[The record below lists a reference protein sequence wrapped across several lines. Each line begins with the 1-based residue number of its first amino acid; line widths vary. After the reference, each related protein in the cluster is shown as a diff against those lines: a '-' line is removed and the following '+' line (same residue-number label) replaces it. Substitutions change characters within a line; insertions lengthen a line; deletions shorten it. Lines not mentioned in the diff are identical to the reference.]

1 MLKRGET
8 HETGVEA
15 LWTLLLLFLIGFLL
29 LFSFLSA
36 VLYHFS
42 LISAAAFHIINDA
55 AAYVGMLISGA
66 LFGFLIRKKALP
78 QALLMSVILMI
89 CRCLSPEGSAGYP
102 DPCHLSRHA
111 VLPSAVLDLTHDPHS
126 S

>member
-1 MLKRGET
+1 MKQALKPYG
-8 HETGVEA
+8 
-15 LWTLLLLFLIGFLL
+15 LSLLFLIGFLL

-55 AAYVGMLISGA
+55 VGMLISGA

-89 CRCLSPEGSAGYP
+89 CSLFLKEAQDPLIHVVCHGALFFVCALISHMTLIHP
-102 DPCHLSRHA
+102 DR
-111 VLPSAVLDLTHDPHS
+111 
-126 S
+126 

>member
-1 MLKRGET
+1 MKQALKPYG
-8 HETGVEA
+8 
-15 LWTLLLLFLIGFLL
+15 LSLLFLIGFLL

-78 QALLMSVILMI
+78 QALLMSVIQ
-89 CRCLSPEGSAGYP
+89 SVPEGSAGSP
-102 DPCHLSRHA
+102 DPCRLSRRA
-111 VLPSAVLDLTHDPHS
+111 VLRLRADLAHDPHS

>member
-1 MLKRGET
+1 MKQALKPYG
-8 HETGVEA
+8 
-15 LWTLLLLFLIGFLL
+15 LSLLFLIGFLL

-36 VLYHFS
+36 VLYYFS

-89 CRCLSPEGSAGYP
+89 CSLFLKEAQDPLIHVVCHGALFFVCALISHMTLIHP
-102 DPCHLSRHA
+102 DR
-111 VLPSAVLDLTHDPHS
+111 
-126 S
+126 

>member
-1 MLKRGET
+1 MKQALKPYG
-8 HETGVEA
+8 
-15 LWTLLLLFLIGFLL
+15 LSLLFLIGFLL

-36 VLYHFS
+36 VLYYFS
-42 LISAAAFHIINDA
+42 LISAAAFHIINDV

-89 CRCLSPEGSAGYP
+89 CSLFLKEAQDTLIHVICHGTLFFVCALISHMTLIHP
-102 DPCHLSRHA
+102 DR
-111 VLPSAVLDLTHDPHS
+111 
-126 S
+126 

>member
-1 MLKRGET
+1 MKQALKPYG
-8 HETGVEA
+8 
-15 LWTLLLLFLIGFLL
+15 LSLLFLIGFLL

-36 VLYHFS
+36 VLYYFS

-89 CRCLSPEGSAGYP
+89 CSLFLKEAQDPP
-102 DPCHLSRHA
+102 DPCRLSRRA
-111 VLPSAVLDLTHDPHS
+111 VLHLRADLTHDPHS